1 MMRSICLVGFMGAG
15 KSAVGAALAERLAIP
30 MVDLDQEIERLEG
43 MSVYRIFAEKGE
55 AYFRRR
61 EWEVLKSL
69 GDSGMI
75 LSLGGGAFTID
86 DNIDLVNARSESV
99 WLQCPIEICIQ
110 RCAVNAQ
117 ERPLFRDP
125 EELAR
130 LYEHRK
136 KYYKRARHHVDSG
149 SGTPAEIAER
159 VLRAIGVE
167 TPATS

>member
-1 MMRSICLVGFMGAG
+1 MGAG
-15 KSAVGAALAERLAIP
+15 KSAVGKVLAERLAMP
-30 MVDLDQEIERLEG
+30 MVDLDAEIERLEG

-69 GDSGMI
+69 GDNGMI

-86 DNIDLVNARSESV
+86 DNINLVNSRSESV

-110 RCAVNAQ
+110 RCAAGAQ
-117 ERPLFRDP
+117 DRPLFSDP

-136 KYYKRARHHVDSG
+136 KYYKRARHHIDSG
-149 SGTPAEIAER
+149 AGTPAEIAER
-159 VLRAIGVE
+159 VIQALGIEAASA
-167 TPATS
+167 P